1 MVHCKRLLAAFCLLL
16 SVPLLLAMGSGDSEG
31 PTRIPEPR
39 SNYRVILTDMQ
50 GTQLELTEF
59 SIEGQDF
66 FLGKLGQGELAVAFA
81 KVKQA
86 ELANMNGKLTATL
99 TLKDDKRV
107 KLAVKPKLL
116 ATGKSAYGN
125 FRISLNEVQR
135 IEIKGLVR

>member
-1 MVHCKRLLAAFCLLL
+1 
-16 SVPLLLAMGSGDSEG
+16 
-31 PTRIPEPR
+31 
-39 SNYRVILTDMQ
+39 
-50 GTQLELTEF
+50 
-59 SIEGQDF
+59 
-66 FLGKLGQGELAVAFA
+66 
-81 KVKQA
+81 
-86 ELANMNGKLTATL
+86 MNGKLTATL